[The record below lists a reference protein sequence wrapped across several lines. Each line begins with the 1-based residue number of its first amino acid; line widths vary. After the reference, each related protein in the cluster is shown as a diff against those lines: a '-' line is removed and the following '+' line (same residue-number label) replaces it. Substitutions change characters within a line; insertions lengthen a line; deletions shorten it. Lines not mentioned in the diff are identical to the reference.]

1 MRRMDVYFVREQV
14 GPFFLALAGFCLMM
28 LADSLFYTAEI
39 IVDRGAPAMVIVKWL
54 LLRLPAVLVL
64 AFPVSTLF
72 STLFA
77 LGRLSRDNEIL
88 ALRTGRVSFYRLM
101 LPFMFVGVMASALAY
116 LTNEKVVPWTNHA
129 SENIFRRLILSQSL
143 PQIQENIIFK
153 GGTNLQFYIRR
164 YYPIPKMAEGV
175 YIYESLPG
183 KFPRTIAA
191 KEAFLEG
198 DAWELKNG
206 VVHHYNDDGSLD
218 YEAKF
223 KSMKIHLDINLIDF
237 FGNQKTPQEMDA
249 KELLQQITL
258 FKKGG
263 VDVKRLAT
271 DYHFKFSIPFAC
283 LVVAMLASPLSLVF
297 GKGGIIFGI
306 ISSIVLTFIYYV
318 VMSLG
323 RSFGFIG
330 VLPPWFA
337 AWLPNAL
344 FGMAALVLIWKVEH

>member
-1 MRRMDVYFVREQV
+1 MKRLDAYFVREQV
-14 GPFFLALAGFCLMM
+14 GPFLLALSGFCLMM

-39 IVDRGAPAMVIVKWL
+39 IVDRGAPAMVIIKWL

-77 LGRLSRDNEIL
+77 LGRMSRDNEIL
-88 ALRTGRVSFYRLM
+88 ALRTGRNSFYRLM
-101 LPFMFVGVMASALAY
+101 LPFVFVGVAASALAY
-116 LTNEKVVPWTNHA
+116 LTNEKIVPWTNHA

-143 PQIQENIIFK
+143 PQIQENILFK
-153 GGTNLQFYIRR
+153 GGADLHFYIRR

-175 YIYESLPG
+175 YVYEASPG
-183 KFPRTIAA
+183 KFPRTMAA
-191 KEAFLEG
+191 QKAFLEG
-198 DAWELKNG
+198 SVWELQDG
-206 VVHHYNDDGSLD
+206 VVHHYGEDGSLD

-223 KSMKIHLDINLIDF
+223 KSMKLHLDINLIDF

-249 KELLQQITL
+249 KELLQQITM

-271 DYHFKFSIPFAC
+271 DYYFKFSIPVAC
-283 LVVAMLASPLSLVF
+283 LVVALLASPLSLLF
-297 GKGGIIFGI
+297 GKGGIIFGVI
-306 ISSIVLTFIYYV
+306 LSIVLTFVYYV

-337 AWLPNAL
+337 AWLPDVL
-344 FGMAALVLIWKVEH
+344 FGGAAVFLIWKVEH